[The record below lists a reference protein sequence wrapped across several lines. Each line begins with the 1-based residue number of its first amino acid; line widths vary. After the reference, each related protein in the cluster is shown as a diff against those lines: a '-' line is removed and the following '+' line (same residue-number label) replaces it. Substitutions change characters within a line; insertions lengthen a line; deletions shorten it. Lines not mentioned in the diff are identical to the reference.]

1 MAKEKKHEV
10 ATSNPKASLPLVDE
24 QWPFAGGSLF
34 DEMDY
39 FFNRPSHRRW
49 WPSVFSSLPRSTLAA
64 APFEGK
70 VPLVNL
76 LDKDDSFLLEAELP
90 GVKKEDI
97 KITISPNDVSLE
109 ACTSEEK
116 EDTKADYYHKEI
128 ASGSFKRSISLPA
141 EIKEDDVK
149 ATFENGLLKVT
160 LPKLE
165 KVERKKVKVG

>member
-1 MAKEKKHEV
+1 MA
-10 ATSNPKASLPLVDE
+10 DE

-39 FFNRPSHRRW
+39 FFNRPVHRGW
-49 WPSVFSSLPRSTLAA
+49 WPSVFSSMPRPTLAA

-97 KITISPNDVSLE
+97 KITISQNDVSLE

-128 ASGSFKRSISLPA
+128 SSGSFKRSIRLPA
-141 EIKEDDVK
+141 EIKEDGVK
-149 ATFENGLLKVT
+149 ATFKNGFLKVT

-165 KVERKKVKVG
+165 KVKRKEIKVG